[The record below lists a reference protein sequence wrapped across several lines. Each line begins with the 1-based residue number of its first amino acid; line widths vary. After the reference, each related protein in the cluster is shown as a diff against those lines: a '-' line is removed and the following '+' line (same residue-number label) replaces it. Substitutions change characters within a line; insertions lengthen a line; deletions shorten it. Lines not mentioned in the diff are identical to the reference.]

1 MGDNREAMIEAAA
14 ERVGRY
20 RWVIVGLLFAATV
33 INYIDRQMIGLLKP
47 TLMAD
52 PVLGMDE
59 LAYANVVVWF
69 QIAYAVGYLG
79 FGKVVDVI
87 GARLGYAA
95 AVVIWTIAHVAHGGA
110 YTVGQFAAARFGLGI
125 GESGN
130 FPAGVKSVA
139 TWFPAKERAFAI
151 GLFNAGTNVG
161 AILTPLIVYVMIA
174 EMGLSWREVF
184 IYTGV
189 FGVIWLVAWLAFY
202 RDDPAAHP
210 RVGAGELAHITSDP
224 ADPEVRTPGLWV
236 RLLAQKE
243 TWAFALG
250 KFFIDPV
257 WWFYLFWLPGYLG
270 KQYDLDLANWGSLTS
285 FTAVLA
291 IGAIYL
297 ISDVGSI
304 AGGWLSGRLMK
315 SGMSASKARKLTM
328 LVCAFCVLPI
338 VFATSVS
345 NLWVSVIIIGI
356 AAAAHQGFSANLFT
370 VPSDTYPRFAVGAVI
385 GIGGTVGAIGGALSS
400 KMTGYFLS
408 LETFTI
414 FGVTMQNYTPI
425 FVLAGGAYFLAL
437 LAVHLLS
444 PRLERVESFRATT
457 PWAVIVSVAAGL
469 LGVVIF
475 LASGKAAAGA
485 SCLPVWTGPFE
496 PACLSPNAFWGTIV
510 ACAVV
515 VAAGIVANTL
525 SGAKARQA

>member
-1 MGDNREAMIEAAA
+1 MSDTREAMIAGAA

-20 RWVIVGLLFAATV
+20 RWMIVALLFAATV

-52 PVLGMDE
+52 PTLAMDE
-59 LAYANVVVWF
+59 VAYGNVVVWF
-69 QIAYAVGYLG
+69 TIAYAVGYLG
-79 FGKVVDVI
+79 FGKIVDLI

-95 AVVIWTIAHVAHGGA
+95 AVVIWTIAHIAHGGA
-110 YTVGQFAAARFGLGI
+110 YSVGQFAAARFGLGL

-151 GLFNAGTNVG
+151 GIFNAGTNVG

-174 EMGLSWREVF
+174 MLNLSWRMVF
-184 IYTGV
+184 VVTGI
-189 FGVIWLVAWLAFY
+189 FGILWLIAWLSIY
-202 RDDPAAHP
+202 RDDPAKHS
-210 RVGAGELAHITSDP
+210 RVGAAELAHITSDP
-224 ADPEVRTPGLWV
+224 ADPEVKTPGIWV
-236 RLLAQKE
+236 RLLAQRE

-270 KQYDLDLANWGSLTS
+270 KQYNLDLANWGSLTS

-315 SGMSASKARKLTM
+315 SGMSANKARKLTM

-338 VFATSVS
+338 IFATSVP
-345 NLWVSVIIIGI
+345 NLWVSVLIIGV

-385 GIGGTVGAIGGALSS
+385 GIGGTVGAIGGALSA
-400 KMTGYFLS
+400 KMTGFLLS
-408 LETFTI
+408 LESFTI

-425 FVLAGGAYFLAL
+425 FILAGGAYFLAL
-437 LAVHLLS
+437 LSVHLLS
-444 PRLERVESFRATT
+444 PRFSRVETFRIST
-457 PWAVIVSVAAGL
+457 PWAVIVSAAAGV
-469 LGVVIF
+469 GAVVLF
-475 LASGKAAAGA
+475 LASGKATAAG
-485 SCLPVWTGPFE
+485 CFPVWTGPVGNG
-496 PACLSPNAFWGTIV
+496 ACMAPNTFWSVII
-510 ACAVV
+510 ALAVLV
-515 VAAGIVANTL
+515 VAGIVANTL
-525 SGAKARQA
+525 SAHKARRI